1 MAIVDFS
8 VVPVGTAS
16 PSVSEYVRKCIV
28 LIKESGLPYHIG
40 PMGTSVEGDLAEIFK
55 LILRIHEAQKKSGVQ
70 RILTT
75 IKIDD
80 RFDKNQTMQDKINK
94 VK

>member
-8 VVPVGTAS
+8 IVPVGTKS
-16 PSVSEYVRKCIV
+16 PSVSEYVRECIK
-28 LIKESGLPYHIG
+28 LIKASGLPYHIG
-40 PMGTSVEGDLAEIFK
+40 PMGTSVEGDLSEIFK
-55 LILRIHEAQKKSGVQ
+55 LIIRVHEEQKKLGVP

-80 RFDKNQTMQDKINK
+80 RFDKHQTMQDKIDK